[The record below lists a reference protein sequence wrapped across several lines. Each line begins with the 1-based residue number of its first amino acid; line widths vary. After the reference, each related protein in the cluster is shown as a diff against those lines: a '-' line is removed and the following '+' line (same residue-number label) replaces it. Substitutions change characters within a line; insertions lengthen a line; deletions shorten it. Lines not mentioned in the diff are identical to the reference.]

1 MTITKRGFIALAAC
15 ALAASLFAGHHHRH
29 FPHGTPHAARRLL
42 VHEVRRRRLQ
52 LDVVR
57 LEEDLRRLRR
67 TRLARE
73 APAPASASP
82 PDREA
87 GSAAPA
93 SARAPARAPASSSQG
108 CAAPVSV

>member
-29 FPHGTPHAARRLL
+29 FPHGTP
-42 VHEVRRRRLQ
+42 LQ